1 MDILCFPV
9 FFFGDHW
16 KHHLPCSSKK
26 TKKLCQNGFSNNVC
40 NFATFSK
47 LYPFKKKYH
56 EKFDIDMTFLI
67 YLKLR

>member
-9 FFFGDHW
+9 VCLATTGNIAYLVLQ
-16 KHHLPCSSKK
+16 KA
-26 TKKLCQNGFSNNVC
+26 KKLCQNGLSNNVC

-47 LYPFKKKYH
+47 SYIFKTKYH

-67 YLKLR
+67 ME